1 MSDTTL
7 IERPAT
13 AGVTETTPTA
23 VRTAHAVAQA
33 ATQAASTSARAAAHA
48 AHPGATHTAARTATT
63 AATPAAASGAPAAP
77 ATRTILSFERT
88 AAGDAQLRDPGLVL
102 SPQVTRL
109 LMLFEEPQTIDG
121 LRSMIDEAW
130 LPEALIELERRKL
143 VRRATLVR
151 PVEAAPAAAPAP
163 EAAIPVMQTRAPDL
177 AKEAA
182 IRLARQRAQAR
193 ILFLQQIG
201 RLSTLMIE
209 RIESCQSEAELERLT
224 PAFAE
229 LLPAAPETQPRA
241 A

>member
-33 ATQAASTSARAAAHA
+33 ATQAASTSARTATRTAQAAA
-48 AHPGATHTAARTATT
+48 PRTAAGT
-63 AATPAAASGAPAAP
+63 APAASMP
-77 ATRTILSFERT
+77 ATRTVLCFERT
-88 AAGDAQLRDPGLVL
+88 AAGNAQLRDPGLVL

-143 VRRATLVR
+143 VRRATIVR
-151 PVEAAPAAAPAP
+151 PVEAAPAAPAAP
-163 EAAIPVMQTRAPDL
+163 EAAIPVMQARTPDP

-224 PAFAE
+224 PAFAD
-229 LLPAAPETQPRA
+229 LLPTTPETQPRA